1 MSIRGAIFENQH
13 PFASDHAL
21 VWQKITPDG
30 ILSGIIMTYTPEV
43 FTLNPG
49 AMLVAGRMFEITE
62 AENISISPGSGY
74 ARVYV
79 TIDTGGTATETEF
92 NQVSFG
98 VDYAASIDSFTAL
111 TQQEIN
117 TNQGAA
123 IYQAAVAIMSIDS
136 SGIVAVVQ
144 QMPIISIGDF
154 SPLTMSKLWNNA
166 SPKSAFPAQTIELDL
181 SEVWGVLVR
190 FAETLETAP
199 QIYSACEIENY
210 GRGFTMY
217 NYRRARGFEAK
228 RDGIIFGAGALGVMD
243 STKIGM
249 MSEDNT
255 AMIPIAIYGIKEV
268 N

>member
-62 AENISISPGSGY
+62 AENISITPGNGY

-79 TIDTGGTATETEF
+79 AIDTGGTATETEF
-92 NQVSFG
+92 DQVSFA
-98 VDYAASIDSFTAL
+98 VDYAASIENFPAL

-123 IYQAAVAIMSIDS
+123 IYQAAVSIMSIDS
-136 SGIVAVVQ
+136 SGIVSIVQ

-154 SPLTMSKLWNNA
+154 EPLSMTKIWENA
-166 SPKSAFPAQTIELDL
+166 APTSAFAAQTIALDL
-181 SEVWGVLVR
+181 SKYDAVLIMYKRGSAADEVYNAFIRVGDTGAL
-190 FAETLETAP
+190 FAMT
-199 QIYSACEIENY
+199 
-210 GRGFTMY
+210 
-217 NYRRARGFEAK
+217 NYRANRTVTVLKNGIEFAIGREAN
-228 RDGIIFGAGALGVMD
+228 I
-243 STKIGM
+243 
-249 MSEDNT
+249 SENLTEKPT
-255 AMIPIAIYGIKEV
+255 ASVPVTIYGIKGA